1 MAGSIRK
8 LMNTLRD
15 RQWLM
20 VAAFLAFASAA
31 FVGNLTVDSG
41 TSTPVIWLLSMW
53 AMLAVGAV
61 VIIGVVV
68 EAVMVVFGM
77 LD

>member
-1 MAGSIRK
+1 
-8 LMNTLRD
+8 MNTLRD

-41 TSTPVIWLLSMW
+41 TATPIIWLLSMW
-53 AMLAVGAV
+53 AMLLLGAV
-61 VIIGVVV
+61 TVVGVIIEG
-68 EAVMVVFGM
+68 VMVFLGM

>member
-1 MAGSIRK
+1 
-8 LMNTLRD
+8 MNTLRD

-41 TSTPVIWLLSMW
+41 TSTPIIWLLSMW
-53 AMLAVGAV
+53 AMLLLGAV
-61 VIIGVVV
+61 TVVGVIIEG
-68 EAVMVVFGM
+68 VMVFLGM